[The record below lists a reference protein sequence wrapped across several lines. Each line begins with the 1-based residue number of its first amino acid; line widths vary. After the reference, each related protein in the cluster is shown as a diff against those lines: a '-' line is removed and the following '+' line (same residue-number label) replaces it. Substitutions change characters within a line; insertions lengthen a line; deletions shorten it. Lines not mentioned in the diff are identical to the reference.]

1 MQGVLNWRKCK
12 ECGEA
17 FDIGTNCD
25 LCPKC
30 RGFDDNDFG
39 IKEEDEVE

>member
-1 MQGVLNWRKCK
+1 MINIKYCK

-17 FDIGTNCD
+17 FDIDTSCD

-30 RGFDDNDFG
+30 RGFKDKDWG
-39 IKEEDEVE
+39 VGEDE